1 MDFFAAQDTILSY
14 YDTKMLLKVVFKKTA
29 FIKFK
34 INSNFKLNIDRS
46 QQKIRKK
53 IHTSL
58 QMLTISRKKS
68 AN

>member
-34 INSNFKLNIDRS
+34 INSNFKQNIDIT
-46 QQKIRKK
+46 QP
-53 IHTSL
+53 
-58 QMLTISRKKS
+58 
-68 AN
+68 NP